1 MSEKMK
7 ITLISFDN
15 WNYDKEIVTA
25 LKKKNIDANHI
36 DLGKYKHRNLFERL
50 KNAFFKIV
58 LNKNLKFQKR
68 QEFILETLTKLGTQ
82 DYILV
87 LNPDLIDSNSHQEI
101 KKHTKR
107 YISYLYDSIA
117 RSKYP
122 IGHLLEGIFD
132 EIFSFDTADVQKY
145 NFKKINN
152 YIYLDKNTEK
162 PALDYKYKVTTVSSF
177 DKRFPLFNALANQL
191 SEQNIS
197 FNFIFVSRNIIYKL
211 LKYKQKNNDKVNAT
225 LKFRSTKVSLE
236 KTNDLYKNSLIILD
250 LVQGNQTGLS
260 FRVFEAMAMQKKII
274 TDNQSIMNYDFYNPK
289 NIMVISKD
297 NFKVNS
303 NFFTEPY
310 QPISDDI
317 YNKYT
322 IKTWVENIFN
332 I

>member
-274 TDNQSIMNYDFYNPK
+274 TDNQSIMNYNFYNPK

>member
-1 MSEKMK
+1 MQKK

-15 WNYDKEIVTA
+15 WNYDINIIKA
-25 LKKKNIDANHI
+25 LKDKNIEATAINI
-36 DLGKYKHRNLFERL
+36 GKYKHKNTFQRIG
-50 KNAFFKIV
+50 NAFSKFF
-58 LNKNLKFQKR
+58 LGKNPKHIKR
-68 QEFILETLTKLGTQ
+68 QEFILENLKKIGFQ
-82 DYILV
+82 DQILV
-87 LNPDLIDSNSHQEI
+87 INPDLIDYNYHLEI
-101 KKHTKR
+101 KKHTQK
-107 YISYLYDSIA
+107 YIAYLYDSVA
-117 RSKYP
+117 RFP
-122 IGHLLEGIFD
+122 VEHLLEGVFD
-132 EIFSFDTADVQKY
+132 EIFSFDAADAKKY
-145 NFKKINN
+145 NLKKINN
-152 YIYLDKNTEK
+152 YIYLDKNIEK
-162 PALDYKYKVTTVSSF
+162 PTLNCKYKVTTVSSF
-177 DKRFPLFNALANQL
+177 DKRFPLFNAVANQL

-225 LKFRSTKVSLE
+225 LKFQSTKVSLE

-310 QPISDDI
+310 QPISEDI

-322 IKTWVENIFN
+322 IKTWVENVFN